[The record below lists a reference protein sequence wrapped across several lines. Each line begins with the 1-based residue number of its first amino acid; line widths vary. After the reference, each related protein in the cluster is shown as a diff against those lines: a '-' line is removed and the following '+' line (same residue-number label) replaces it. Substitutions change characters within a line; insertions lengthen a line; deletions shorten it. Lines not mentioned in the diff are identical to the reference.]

1 MATDPSAERFRRY
14 WTRLDLREKAYDVP
28 APCISWRRVPGL
40 NEVEALVWATV
51 RGASTLLDYGS
62 GDQSLRRK
70 LLEAGYQGRYETFDL
85 SDEFPT
91 THRQAEDIRGPFD
104 AVLCLEVIE
113 HLPLEAGMALRDR
126 LVDLLAP
133 GGVLVLSTPNPACVV
148 SPFASDETHL
158 HLYPL
163 RDLVAWARGRGLAV
177 EARRVQVLPPRV
189 SVGLRMRLLARR
201 VLCAILGADRADGL
215 LLICR
220 RPPAGTQARDAADL
234 GRRGESANS

>member
-14 WTRLDLREKAYDVP
+14 WTRLELREKAYDVP

-62 GDQSLRRK
+62 GDQRLKGK
-70 LLEAGYQGRYETFDL
+70 L
-85 SDEFPT
+85 
-91 THRQAEDIRGPFD
+91 
-104 AVLCLEVIE
+104 LEVIE
-113 HLPLEAGMALRDR
+113 HLPLEAGLALRDR

-148 SPFASDETHL
+148 SPFAEDETHL
-158 HLYPL
+158 RLYPL

-177 EARRVQVLPPRV
+177 EARRVQLLPPRI

-234 GRRGESANS
+234 GRRGESAYS

>member
-14 WTRLDLREKAYDVP
+14 WTRLELREKAYDVP

-51 RGASTLLDYGS
+51 REASTLLDYGS

-113 HLPLEAGMALRDR
+113 HLPLEAGLALRDR

-148 SPFASDETHL
+148 SPFAEDETHL
-158 HLYPL
+158 RLYPL

-177 EARRVQVLPPRV
+177 EARRVQLLPPRI

-220 RPPAGTQARDAADL
+220 RPPAGTQAPDAADP
-234 GRRGESANS
+234 GRRGESAYS

>member
-1 MATDPSAERFRRY
+1 MATDQSPETFRRY
-14 WTRLDLREKAYDVP
+14 WKRLELREKAYDVP

-40 NEVEALVWATV
+40 NEVEALLWTTV

-62 GDQSLRRK
+62 GDQSLKRK
-70 LLEAGYQGRYETFDL
+70 ILEAGFQGRYETFDL
-85 SDEFPT
+85 SDELPT
-91 THRQAEDIRGPFD
+91 THRRAEEIRGPFD

-113 HLPLEAGMALRDR
+113 HMPLEAGLALRDR

-133 GGVLVLSTPNPACVV
+133 GGVLALSTPNPACVV
-148 SPFASDETHL
+148 SPFSHDETHL

-163 RDLVAWARGRGLAV
+163 ADLVAWARSRGLAV
-177 EARRVQVLPPRV
+177 EARRVELLPPRLPV
-189 SVGLRMRLLARR
+189 SLRLRLLARR

-220 RPPAGTQARDAADL
+220 RPPAGTESGDEPVA
-234 GRRGESANS
+234 GRRRETEGS

>member
-1 MATDPSAERFRRY
+1 MAADQSAERFRRY
-14 WTRLDLREKAYDVP
+14 WTRLELREQAYAVP

-40 NEVEALVWATV
+40 NEVEALLWATV

-62 GDQSLRRK
+62 GDQSLKRK

-91 THRQAEDIRGPFD
+91 THRRAEDIRGPFD

-113 HLPLEAGMALRDR
+113 HMPLEAGLALRDR

-148 SPFASDETHL
+148 SPFAADETHL

-163 RDLVAWARGRGLAV
+163 PDLIAWARGRGLVV
-177 EARRVQVLPPRV
+177 EARRVQLLPPRI
-189 SVGLRMRLLARR
+189 SVRLRIRLVARR
-201 VLCAILGADRADGL
+201 ILCAILGADRADGL
-215 LLICR
+215 MLICR
-220 RPPAGTQARDAADL
+220 RPPAGTEARDGADT
-234 GRRGESANS
+234 GRRGESAGV